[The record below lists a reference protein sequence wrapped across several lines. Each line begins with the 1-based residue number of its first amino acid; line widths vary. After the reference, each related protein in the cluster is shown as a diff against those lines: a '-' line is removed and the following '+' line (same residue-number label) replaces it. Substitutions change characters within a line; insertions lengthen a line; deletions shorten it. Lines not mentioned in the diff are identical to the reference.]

1 MRRLKI
7 KDFGPLDHI
16 ALDLDKSCNLIIGE
30 QAIGKSTLA
39 KTIYF
44 SLKIRDYLLEC
55 LSDLSELHPG
65 ETRYARFLFYVRR
78 CFMGCFGTTKHMR
91 PFKIEFDYACI
102 PTAKGTKQLIL
113 TLKDG
118 FVDIKFSRALQ
129 NDIQALFQRA
139 EELYGQR
146 DLVQHIGVYD
156 DVIQDLQASLLI
168 RQHLRQTVNAMFDIQ
183 GDVLYIPAGRSV
195 LATLSEQL
203 QEIDTTDTS
212 QMDLPLKEFIALIQ
226 KLKKRF
232 GTQLEDIVEQYT
244 KMEGRNIRR
253 HDVQLAIDTIRK
265 ILKASYINEQ
275 DTEKLYYDN
284 ENWVK
289 LMYASSGQQESLWIL
304 LLIFQRLLL
313 QQKTFLIVEEP
324 EAHLFPIAQRHMMEM
339 VGLLMYAT
347 GSEVFI
353 TTHSPYVLNSLN
365 VLAYSG
371 KIEGK
376 DANIKNAVVP
386 RGYRILPGKLE
397 AYLLLQRAGTSS
409 LVSIMDKNEG
419 LIQSHKID
427 KLSDI
432 IEQDMEKLL
441 EKEVQYDLR

>member
-16 ALDLDKSCNLIIGE
+16 SLDLDKSCNLIIGE

-55 LSDLSELHPG
+55 LSDLSEMHPG

-91 PFKIEFDYACI
+91 PFKIEFDYVCT
-102 PTAKGTKQLIL
+102 PGTKGSKQLIL

-118 FVDIKFSRALQ
+118 FVDISFSRILQ

-146 DLVQHIGVYD
+146 DLAQHTGAYD

-324 EAHLFPIAQRHMMEM
+324 EAHLFPIAQRNMMEM

-386 RGYRILPGKLE
+386 RGYRILPGQLE

-441 EKEVQYDLR
+441 EKGVQYDLR

>member
-1 MRRLKI
+1 
-7 KDFGPLDHI
+7 
-16 ALDLDKSCNLIIGE
+16 
-30 QAIGKSTLA
+30 
-39 KTIYF
+39 
-44 SLKIRDYLLEC
+44 
-55 LSDLSELHPG
+55 
-65 ETRYARFLFYVRR
+65 
-78 CFMGCFGTTKHMR
+78 MR
-91 PFKIEFDYACI
+91 PFKIEFDYVCT
-102 PTAKGTKQLIL
+102 PGTKGSKQLIL

-118 FVDIKFSRALQ
+118 FVDISFSRILQ

-146 DLVQHIGVYD
+146 DLAQHTGAYD

-324 EAHLFPIAQRHMMEM
+324 EAHLFPIAQRNMMEM

-386 RGYRILPGKLE
+386 RGYRILPGQLE

-441 EKEVQYDLR
+441 EKGVQYDLR

>member
-1 MRRLKI
+1 MRKLKI
-7 KDFGPLDHI
+7 KGFGPLDHI
-16 ALDLDKSCNLIIGE
+16 DLDLDKSCNLIIGE

-91 PFKIEFDYACI
+91 PFKIEFDYACGS
-102 PTAKGTKQLIL
+102 TAKGTKQLIL

-118 FVDIKFSRALQ
+118 FVDIKFSRVLQ

-183 GDVLYIPAGRSV
+183 GDVLYIPAGRSI

-232 GTQLEDIVEQYT
+232 GTQLEYIVEQYT

-386 RGYRILPGKLE
+386 RGYRILPGQLE

-427 KLSDI
+427 RLSDI

-441 EKEVQYDLR
+441 EKEVQYDLQ